1 MLFRLANNT
10 PIFQVFTLLN
20 EELCNFIGNCDP
32 TSTFDR
38 NIFSATDIGK
48 ACWDNLK
55 TSECF
60 RNLHRCLTSKP
71 SIRNQLRDCIL
82 RNQDID
88 LLFQNPPSDFL
99 DFLDQ
104 NVRDSLKALATQ
116 LYDHTKG
123 LRPVE
128 IAAGNCSIGQH
139 FDNYRSV
146 SVNGNV
152 CKACGMEKLAV
163 LRAGVPPH
171 DQWRADYDHQLCK
184 TKYPIFAVH
193 PKNLVPL
200 CSVCNQDAKRAK
212 DLFKSDAGVI
222 RKAFFP
228 YTEEACD
235 FVKISLRNGRDPNPE
250 AVVEWDTTDPDSL
263 EKLDTWDDVYQIQA
277 RILGEF
283 RSIGVVLL
291 DALDPCDEDDFKL
304 RVGYCANPVNAGT
317 LKRKPYA
324 FWNHKLCEALNLQD
338 LEPFWKM
345 VEFAREGGDT
355 GADYIMSGP

>member
-1 MLFRLANNT
+1 MLFKLANNT

-20 EELCNFIGNCDP
+20 EELCNFIGNCDSLTP
-32 TSTFDR
+32 FDR
-38 NIFSATDIGK
+38 NIFSVGDIGK
-48 ACWDNLK
+48 ACWENPK
-55 TSECF
+55 TRESFED
-60 RNLHRCLTSKP
+60 LHSCLVSKP
-71 SIRNQLRDCIL
+71 SISTQLRDCIL
-82 RNQDID
+82 NNQDIA
-88 LLFQNPPSDFL
+88 LLFQSPPSGFL

-128 IAAGNCSIGQH
+128 VAAGNCSIGQH
-139 FDNYRSV
+139 FAKYRSD

-152 CKACGMEKLAV
+152 CKACGMQELAA
-163 LRAGVPPH
+163 LRAGLAPG
-171 DQWRADYDHQLCK
+171 DQWRGDYDHQLCK
-184 TKYPIFAVH
+184 TKYPIYAVH
-193 PKNLVPL
+193 PQNLVPL
-200 CSVCNQDAKRAK
+200 CTVCNRDAKKAK
-212 DLFKSDAGVI
+212 DLFKLVAGVP

-235 FVKISLRNGRDPNPE
+235 FIKISLMKEKDPSPE
-250 AVVEWDTTDPDSL
+250 VAIEWNTTDPDSL
-263 EKLDTWDDVYQIQA
+263 EKLGTWDDVYQIQA

-283 RSIGVVLL
+283 RSIGIVLL

-304 RVGYCANPVNAGT
+304 RVGHCANPVDAGT

-345 VEFAREGGDT
+345 VEFAREGGET
-355 GADYIMSGP
+355 SGDYILDRP